1 MNINLC
7 SIIFFKKYQLIMVYI
22 WFSIFKWTDVEFD
35 NSCFTGTKLI
45 NFQYFKYTN
54 HYLYSCNETNG
65 IALSR
70 KIYSENNELEIDN
83 NIIEYIG
90 CLFYINY
97 DIILL
102 PYEGKYVLIANF
114 FCNNSTQLYNFPYS
128 LYAFD
133 YEIPSDEPDSENF
146 FLIILKLRF

>member
-1 MNINLC
+1 MN
-7 SIIFFKKYQLIMVYI
+7 
-22 WFSIFKWTDVEFD
+22 
-35 NSCFTGTKLI
+35 
-45 NFQYFKYTN
+45 
-54 HYLYSCNETNG
+54 
-65 IALSR
+65 R
-70 KIYSENNELEIDN
+70 KIYSEDNDLEIDN

-114 FCNNSTQLYNFPYS
+114 VCYNNTQLYNFPYS

-133 YEIPSDEPDSENF
+133 YEIPSDEPDSEQF
-146 FLIILKLRF
+146 FSNYTETEFLTTFQIIISSIIPNVIPSTNPNVITNPIPNIITTTIQNTITTIIPNIITTTIPNIF